1 MIERVAIDPPALA
14 APLAAALDPELPARR
29 VGPAIEP
36 PAGVRTYHTDLARWA
51 DPAWDPGPL
60 DWSLGDHAWN
70 EPVWLRV
77 RAPARGAPARLAPLL
92 ERALTR
98 LQRFVDRRNDVSGGP
113 WFDRVLRRH
122 RALHDRRLPLV
133 RADHDHAVDTWRW
146 VLRLRP
152 DASLALQAAALFHDV
167 ERLRSEARA
176 RKEHLAPDYV
186 AFKTAHARAGA
197 ALARRALTSAGVDA
211 ATIAQVEALVAGHE
225 RPGDPGDPG
234 EEERALLND
243 ADALSFFSLNAS
255 GFLDYYGP
263 DHTRRKVAYTLDR
276 LRPAQRWRLGRLHLR
291 GDVLALVREQV
302 PALEDGPT
310 GRGAPG
316 DTEGLSRRSSA

>member
-14 APLAAALDPELPARR
+14 APLAAALAPELPARR
-29 VGPAIEP
+29 VGPAVEP
-36 PAGVRTYHTDLARWA
+36 PLGVRAYHTDLARWA

-60 DWSLGDHAWN
+60 DWALGDHAWN

-77 RAPARGAPARLAPLL
+77 RVPSRGAPARLAPLL

-98 LQRFVDRRNDVSGGP
+98 LQRFIDRRNDVSGGP

-167 ERLRSEARA
+167 ERLKSEARA
-176 RKEHLAPDYV
+176 RKEHLAPDYA

-197 ALARRALTSAGVDA
+197 ALARRALTSAGLDPGAV
-211 ATIAQVEALVAGHE
+211 AQVEALIAGHE
-225 RPGDPGDPG
+225 RPGEPDD
-234 EEERALLND
+234 EERALLND

-263 DHTRRKVAYTLDR
+263 DHTRAKVAYTLGR

-291 GDVLALVREQV
+291 ADVLALVRAQAPEV
-302 PALEDGPT
+302 ARPGGPQ
-310 GRGAPG
+310 GR
-316 DTEGLSRRSSA
+316 DDREGHSRRSSA